1 MSRKMAREWMYCVVR
16 AWKMVATADSW
27 GAFSDV
33 RDEEVEAKGES
44 TFVVEEEED
53 FERREV
59 VSEIAACSVVVREE
73 EVILGDVCD
82 TEAASAA
89 DSSANGGAVK
99 E

>member
-16 AWKMVATADSW
+16 AWKMVATVDSW

-33 RDEEVEAKGES
+33 RDEEVEAKGEP
-44 TFVVEEEED
+44 TFVVEEDED
-53 FERREV
+53 VERREV
-59 VSEIAACSVVVREE
+59 VSEISACSVVVREE
-73 EVILGDVCD
+73 EVISGDVRD

-89 DSSANGGAVK
+89 DSSVNGSAVK